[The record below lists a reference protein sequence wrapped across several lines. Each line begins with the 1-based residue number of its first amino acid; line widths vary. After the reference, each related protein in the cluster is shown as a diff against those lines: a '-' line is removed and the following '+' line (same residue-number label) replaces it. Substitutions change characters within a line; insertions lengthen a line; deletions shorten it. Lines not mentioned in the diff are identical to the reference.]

1 MIALSNVCGNQRGA
15 SGVSLGRLRR
25 EMKTMP
31 VQMGEVR
38 TRNPG
43 KADYQKS
50 QACWA
55 VRQRIRCTKMEGNAE
70 AEQKQAR
77 SSINDTDACRAGD
90 DRARESGHPRF
101 HRRRHVS
108 PPDYRAGLFPRLG
121 SRAQR
126 SVVAWKHGS
135 HGACHQSS

>member
-1 MIALSNVCGNQRGA
+1 M
-15 SGVSLGRLRR
+15 SLGRLRR

-55 VRQRIRCTKMEGNAE
+55 VRQRIRCTKMEGNARSWAE
-70 AEQKQAR
+70 ASEIKHKR
-77 SSINDTDACRAGD
+77 
-90 DRARESGHPRF
+90 
-101 HRRRHVS
+101 HRCMQGGR
-108 PPDYRAGLFPRLG
+108 
-121 SRAQR
+121 
-126 SVVAWKHGS
+126 
-135 HGACHQSS
+135 